1 MLVWGA
7 YFLRHPAGVFQ
18 SDPAASGHNLLRS
31 GKAWQVTVFYL
42 SRVGAAYF
50 FYTWIPIFLRQRGM
64 SYEDAG
70 FILSVAMFAQLP
82 ATLSAHVLEKATGG
96 RGLLIVMA
104 MALAALSCWGILYL
118 PPDWALWMAIL
129 FGLATGTV
137 FSRGMALMVERAR
150 TPSESIRLSGMSQ
163 GIGFTM
169 GALLS
174 LLFTSFLHQGG
185 SFLPFCLVYTF
196 FCVLGMV
203 SGRMSARP
211 GYV

>member
-1 MLVWGA
+1 
-7 YFLRHPAGVFQ
+7 
-18 SDPAASGHNLLRS
+18 
-31 GKAWQVTVFYL
+31 
-42 SRVGAAYF
+42 
-50 FYTWIPIFLRQRGM
+50 M

-185 SFLPFCLVYTF
+185 SFCRSAWFIPFSACSAWFPAACPPGRDTCNL
-196 FCVLGMV
+196 LGRFN
-203 SGRMSARP
+203 G
-211 GYV
+211 